1 MTLLPPSSTS
11 ALLSSV
17 HRPAYPQKGRGR
29 VSECPGPAL
38 SQGRENT
45 LSPVQLPGSHCKQTL
60 SLHPGVCESRR
71 GGIAGQ
77 FSSGMGGF
85 LFLHSGT
92 QVPLVYHTHLHMGV
106 PHTLSHSTSH
116 LSLHTHTHVRAH
128 IHKHQILIST
138 RYVHSSLAAQGQD
151 PTHKDR
157 THTCRVLEM
166 HTDLHPH
173 STTQQKR
180 GGD

>member
-92 QVPLVYHTHLHMGV
+92 QVPLVSHTHLHKDV
-106 PHTLSHSTSH
+106 PLNYISLHTTSHSTH
-116 LSLHTHTHVRAH
+116 IHTHTHKCLRFLPPPDMHPSRLPV
-128 IHKHQILIST
+128 
-138 RYVHSSLAAQGQD
+138 QG
-151 PTHKDR
+151 
-157 THTCRVLEM
+157 L
-166 HTDLHPH
+166 L
-173 STTQQKR
+173 SNL
-180 GGD
+180 